1 MNCDLFIANSFHG
14 CAFSIL
20 FERQFVVF
28 KSKVATERIESLL
41 KRLNL
46 EERMISNSSELKEQI
61 ENPIQYNTVT
71 KKLKGWIEESKEF
84 LNGAIRSFEK

>member
-1 MNCDLFIANSFHG
+1 M
-14 CAFSIL
+14 
-20 FERQFVVF
+20 
-28 KSKVATERIESLL
+28 ATERIESLL

-71 KKLKGWIEESKEF
+71 KKLNGWIEESKEF
-84 LNGAIRSFEK
+84 LNDAIHSFEK